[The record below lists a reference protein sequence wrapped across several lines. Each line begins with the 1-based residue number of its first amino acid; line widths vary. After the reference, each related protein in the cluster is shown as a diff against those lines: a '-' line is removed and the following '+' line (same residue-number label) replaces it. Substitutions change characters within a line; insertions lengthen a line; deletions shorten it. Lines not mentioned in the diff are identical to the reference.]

1 MLLIRKL
8 LLFLIIPFAGFS
20 QDLPD
25 TLLTS
30 KDIRRV
36 QLNEDIDRLKTLLKP
51 PMSLKLDSLQH
62 WVETNNQ
69 FDHRLKYKYLSGIK
83 SFLEDLQT
91 GKVPA
96 DKTQRLIEAYQ
107 LLMNYDLAGKSILD
121 PIKNFDY
128 EINRSLLGDKTVFY
142 ENTGLPSAK
151 NYLHGQ
157 YLKIHPEQILTTI
170 AGYLNEEFV
179 DEALSSAAR
188 LFPNEFYNYSSAT
201 KTPLSKRMRMVRDT
215 SVQLLC
221 RLSAD
226 SSGRL
231 LFPFLHTFLSNELS
245 YDSVKLISADGR
257 KFFHLLVN
265 TQIHY
270 QEEIERGNPP
280 VVYQEVFKLLKR
292 KASEVYIDQIN
303 GMHDEPDD
311 VRFKMLDGLSPED
324 LYYLIISSED
334 IIYTSS
340 YVGVFQRMMNGL
352 GKQTSDQLLSKVH
365 FDGFRKFIKMAA
377 DYNKLDEF
385 IKAMKPAQAALLIK
399 DFVAGLENDHSLENA
414 VDVANGFSSI
424 SNPQLKQMIDAEVNA
439 NLQLLRSTSN
449 ENGVTIYE
457 TLQLLLK
464 AEKDS
469 GKSFSKKYQ
478 LDVPYFLAKEK
489 LKTGERFIEQLFF
502 YGDKDGKTSFQNFLS
517 IFKNN
522 KQWKVL
528 KNEKWYEI
536 KSVQGKPV
544 SIFANIP
551 FDNSNGDDLDADAQA
566 SLSFYLNENDLNPA
580 IVVHRGHSY
589 HLPSTIAQMPASAKL
604 VILGSCGSYQHL
616 HSVLDICPSAQIIS
630 SREVGSLSVNDPML
644 RAINEQIRLGKDIDW
659 IRTWKNLESQMK
671 ASGTKNRFD
680 NYVAPHKNL
689 GLLLLQALNNN

>member
-1 MLLIRKL
+1 MPDLRLLMAIL
-8 LLFLIIPFAGFS
+8 CLPLFSLS
-20 QDLPD
+20 QNIADGSAVS
-25 TLLTS
+25 T
-30 KDIRRV
+30 DIRRV
-36 QLNEDIDRLKTLLKP
+36 QLNEDIDRIQKNLSSIP
-51 PMSLKLDSLQH
+51 PKRIDSLQS
-62 WVETNNQ
+62 WLESNPAL
-69 FDHRLKYKYLSGIK
+69 DHRLKYKYLSGIRYL
-83 SFLEDLQT
+83 LEDLVA
-91 GKVPA
+91 GKVSMINA
-96 DKTQRLIEAYQ
+96 DNLIDAYHQ
-107 LLMNYDLAGKSILD
+107 LMENDIGGISIESAV
-121 PIKNFDY
+121 KKYTY

-142 ENTGLPSAK
+142 ENAGLTAAK
-151 NYLHGQ
+151 TYLYGQ
-157 YLKIHPEQILTTI
+157 YLKIHPEQILTSI
-170 AGYLNEEFV
+170 SAYLNEEFV
-179 DEALSSAAR
+179 DEALTRAAR
-188 LFPNEFYNYSSAT
+188 LYPNDFYNYSSALQ
-201 KTPLSKRMRMVRDT
+201 TPLSKRMRLVKDT

-231 LFPFLHTFLSNELS
+231 LFPFLHAFLSTELS
-245 YDSVKLISADGR
+245 YDTVKMISVDGK
-257 KFFHLLVN
+257 KFYRLLVN

-270 QEEIERGNPP
+270 QDEIERGNPP
-280 VVYQEVFKLLKR
+280 IVYQEIFKLLKR
-292 KASEVYIDQIN
+292 KASEIYINQIN
-303 GMHDEPDD
+303 GMHDEPDV
-311 VRFKMLDGLSPED
+311 VRFKILEGLSPEE

-352 GKQTSDQLLSKVH
+352 VKQTSDQLLSNVH

-377 DYNKLDEF
+377 DYNKLDDF
-385 IKAMKPAQAALLIK
+385 IKAMKPTQAALMIK
-399 DFVAGLENDHSLENA
+399 DFVAGLEYDRSLENA

-424 SNPQLKQMIDAEVNA
+424 NNPQLKQMIDAEVNA
-439 NLQLLRSTSN
+439 NLQMLKSRSN
-449 ENGVTIYE
+449 ENGIRIYE

-469 GKSFSKKYQ
+469 GKSFSQKYQ

-502 YGDKDGKTSFQNFLS
+502 YGDKDGKTSFQNFIS
-517 IFKNN
+517 FFKYN

-536 KSVQGKPV
+536 KSIQGKPI

-551 FDNSNGDDLDADAQA
+551 FDNSNGEDLDADAQA
-566 SLSFYLNENDLNPA
+566 SLSSYLIENDLSPA

-589 HLPSTIAQMPASAKL
+589 HLPSTIAQLATSAKL

-659 IRTWKNLESQMK
+659 IRTWKNLETQMK
-671 ASGTKNRFD
+671 ASRTKNRFD

>member
-1 MLLIRKL
+1 M
-8 LLFLIIPFAGFS
+8 S
-20 QDLPD
+20 QGLPD
-25 TLLTS
+25 TVLTS

-36 QLNEDIDRLKTLLKP
+36 QLNEDIDHLQTVLQSSI
-51 PMSLKLDSLQH
+51 SLKLDSLQT
-62 WVETNNQ
+62 WVETNAQ

-83 SFLEDLQT
+83 SLLEDLQT
-91 GKVPA
+91 RKVPSEKA
-96 DKTQRLIEAYQ
+96 TFLIEAYQ
-107 LLMNYDLAGKSILD
+107 LLMDYDILGKSIID
-121 PIKNFDY
+121 PVKKFDY

-142 ENTGLPSAK
+142 ENVGLSAAK
-151 NYLHGQ
+151 TYLYGQ
-157 YLKIHPEQILTTI
+157 HLKIHPDLILTSI
-170 AGYLNEEFV
+170 SGYLNEEFV
-179 DEALSSAAR
+179 DEALTRAAR
-188 LFPNEFYNYSSAT
+188 LYPNEFYNYSSALQ
-201 KTPLSKRMRMVRDT
+201 TPLSKRMRLVKDT

-231 LFPFLHTFLSNELS
+231 LFPFLHAFLSNELS
-245 YDSVKLISADGR
+245 YDTVKVISVDGK
-257 KFFHLLVN
+257 KFYRLLVN

-270 QEEIERGNPP
+270 QEEKERGNPP
-280 VVYQEVFKLLKR
+280 IVYQEIFKLLKR
-292 KASEVYIDQIN
+292 KASEIYINQIN
-303 GMHDEPDD
+303 GMHDEPDL
-311 VRFKMLDGLSPED
+311 VRFKMLEGLSPEE

-352 GKQTSDQLLSKVH
+352 DKQTSDQLLTNVH

-377 DYNKLDEF
+377 DYNKLDDF
-385 IKAMKPAQAALLIK
+385 IKAMKPTQAALLIK
-399 DFVAGLENDHSLENA
+399 DFVAGLEYDRSLENA

-424 SNPQLKQMIDAEVNA
+424 NNPQLKKMIDAEVSA
-439 NLQLLRSTSN
+439 NLQMLKNTSN
-449 ENGVTIYE
+449 EKGIRIYE

-478 LDVPYFLAKEK
+478 LDVPYYLAKEK

-502 YGDKDGKTSFQNFLS
+502 YGDKDGKTSFQNFIS
-517 IFKNN
+517 FFKYN

-536 KSVQGKPV
+536 KSIQGKPISV
-544 SIFANIP
+544 FANIP

-566 SLSFYLNENDLNPA
+566 SLSSYLIENDLSPA

-589 HLPSTIAQMPASAKL
+589 HLPSTIAQLATSAKL
-604 VILGSCGSYQHL
+604 IILGSCGSYQHL

-630 SREVGSLSVNDPML
+630 SKEVGSLSVNDPML

>member
-1 MLLIRKL
+1 MTQI
-8 LLFLIIPFAGFS
+8 G
-20 QDLPD
+20 PD
-25 TLLTS
+25 TIS
-30 KDIRRV
+30 ISNDIRRV
-36 QLNEDIDRLKTLLKP
+36 QLNEDIDRLQSVLKP
-51 PMSLKLDSLQH
+51 IMSLKLDSLQH
-62 WVETNNQ
+62 WVETNTQ
-69 FDHRLKYKYLSGIK
+69 FDHRLKYKYLSGIR
-83 SFLEDLQT
+83 SLLEDLQT
-91 GKVPA
+91 GKLPSE
-96 DKTQRLIEAYQ
+96 KTKNLIEAYQ
-107 LLMNYDLAGKSILD
+107 QLMDHDIIGKSIID
-121 PIKNFDY
+121 PVKKFDY

-142 ENTGLPSAK
+142 ENIGLPAAK
-151 NYLHGQ
+151 KYLFGQ
-157 YLKIHPEQILTTI
+157 YLKIHPEQILPSI
-170 AGYLNEEFV
+170 AGYLHEEFV
-179 DEALSSAAR
+179 DEALTRAAR
-188 LFPNEFYNYSSAT
+188 LYPNDFYNYSSAT
-201 KTPLSKRMRMVRDT
+201 QTPLSKRMRLVNDST
-215 SVQLLC
+215 VQLLC

-231 LFPFLHTFLSNELS
+231 LFPFLHAFLSNELS
-245 YDSVKLISADGR
+245 YDSVKMISIDGR

-280 VVYQEVFKLLKR
+280 VVYQEIFKLLKR
-292 KASEVYIDQIN
+292 KASEIYINQIN

-340 YVGVFQRMMNGL
+340 YVGIFQRIMNGL
-352 GKQTSDQLLSKVH
+352 GKQTSDQLLSKIH
-365 FDGFRKFIKMAA
+365 FDRFRKFIKMAA

-385 IKAMKPAQAALLIK
+385 IKAMKPEEAALLIK
-399 DFVAGLENDHSLENA
+399 DFVAGLEYDQSLENA

-424 SNPQLKQMIDAEVNA
+424 NNPKLKQMIDEEVHA
-439 NLQLLRSTSN
+439 NLQMLKNNSN
-449 ENGVTIYE
+449 ENGVRIYE

-464 AEKDS
+464 ADKDS

-489 LKTGERFIEQLFF
+489 LRTGERFIEQLFF
-502 YGDKDGKTSFQNFLS
+502 YGDKDGKASFQNFIS
-517 IFKNN
+517 FFKNT
-522 KQWKVL
+522 KVWKVL

-536 KSVQGKPV
+536 KSIQGKPV

-551 FDNSNGDDLDADAQA
+551 FDNSNGDDLDAEAQA
-566 SLSFYLNENDLNPA
+566 SLSSYLNENDLSPT

-589 HLPSTIAQMPASAKL
+589 HLPSTIAQLPSSAKL
-604 VILGSCGSYQHL
+604 IILGSCGSYQHL

-659 IRTWKNLESQMK
+659 IRIWKNLETQMK